1 MERQK
6 ISLFKTFEDI
16 RQEKDGI
23 EFWYARDLQQVL
35 WYSQWRNFENII
47 SRAIESTKSSQISHE
62 EHFANLSKTQKS
74 RNQYGETTLNVK
86 DFILTRYA
94 CYLIAINGDTS
105 KPQVAF
111 AQKYFL
117 TKARSYEVF
126 EQKISEMERL
136 TEREKQTYTEKEFHR
151 LAFDRW
157 VDGKWIA
164 KIISKGDMILFGGNS
179 TAQMK
184 EKYQIPE
191 KRPLADFLPAV
202 LINAKGLA
210 TGITNIN
217 MENKNLEW
225 EKEIANEHM
234 QNNREIRELLKRRW
248 ITPENLPPEED
259 IKKVERRHKK
269 EQKELQKNSTKKLK

>member
-1 MERQK
+1 MEQQK

-23 EFWYARDLQQVL
+23 EFWYARDLQKIL
-35 WYSQWRNFENII
+35 WYSQWRNFQN
-47 SRAIESTKSSQISHE
+47 AINKAKNSSEASGIDIE
-62 EHFANLSKTQKS
+62 YHFADISKPIIWWKWATQ
-74 RNQYGETTLNVK
+74 YVE
-86 DFILTRYA
+86 DYILTRYA
-94 CYLIAINGDTS
+94 CYLITINGDTS
-105 KPQVAF
+105 KPQIAF
-111 AQKYFL
+111 AQKYFI

-164 KIISKGDMILFGGNS
+164 KIISKWDMILFGGNS

-269 EQKELQKNSTKKLK
+269 EQKELQKNDTKKLK

>member
-1 MERQK
+1 MEQQK

-23 EFWYARDLQQVL
+23 EFWYARDLQKIL
-35 WYSQWRNFENII
+35 WYSQWRNFQN
-47 SRAIESTKSSQISHE
+47 AINKAKNSSEASGIDIE
-62 EHFANLSKTQKS
+62 YHFADISKPIIWWKWATQ
-74 RNQYGETTLNVK
+74 YVE
-86 DFILTRYA
+86 DYILTRYA

-105 KPQVAF
+105 KPQIAF
-111 AQKYFL
+111 AQKYFI

-164 KIISKGDMILFGGNS
+164 KIISKWDMILFGGNS
-179 TAQMK
+179 TTQMK

-269 EQKELQKNSTKKLK
+269 EQKELQKNDTKKLK